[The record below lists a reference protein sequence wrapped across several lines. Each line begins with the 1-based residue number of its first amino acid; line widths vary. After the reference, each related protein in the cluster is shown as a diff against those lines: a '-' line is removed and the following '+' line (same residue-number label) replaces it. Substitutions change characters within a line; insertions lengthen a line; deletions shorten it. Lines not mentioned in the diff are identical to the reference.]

1 MSPRRPLPPR
11 MLRRLILSA
20 VLGIALGVI
29 AWYLGM
35 DLAHA
40 IGLGAA
46 AFAFAAC
53 LSALGEAADIVWAV
67 PAPEPRPGAR
77 RDITQLGW
85 SLGARGGRASPEG
98 VRRLRTVAERA
109 LRMRGLDLHDRAAD
123 DALEGLLGA
132 RTLELL
138 RRGSGVT
145 PPRTAEV
152 AAVLARLESLE
163 PAEPAAAP
171 APSLRPASAPP
182 APIDQELPRAR

>member
-1 MSPRRPLPPR
+1 
-11 MLRRLILSA
+11 
-20 VLGIALGVI
+20 
-29 AWYLGM
+29 M
-35 DLAHA
+35 DAAHA

-67 PAPEPRPGAR
+67 PAPEPRAGAR

-109 LRMRGLDLHDRAAD
+109 LRTRGLDLHDPAAD
-123 DALEGLLGA
+123 DALERLLGNRA
-132 RTLELL
+132 LELL

-163 PAEPAAAP
+163 PATP
-171 APSLRPASAPP
+171 APSLRPASASPEP
-182 APIDQELPRAR
+182 TDQELHRAR